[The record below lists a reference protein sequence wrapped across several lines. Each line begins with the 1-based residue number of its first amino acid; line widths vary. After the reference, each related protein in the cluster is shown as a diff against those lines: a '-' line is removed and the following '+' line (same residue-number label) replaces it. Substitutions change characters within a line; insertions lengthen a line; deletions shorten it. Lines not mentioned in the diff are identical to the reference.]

1 MKLKLSKQRISSTML
16 ISMTD
21 VIFLLIIFLLIVS
34 NFTSQSGLPIRLPG
48 SRSAARHSLQNIHIS
63 YFGDDQLFYN
73 GEAVDLP
80 ALSQHLTADFTDSE
94 QVVRF
99 SAMEDTPLQKVIS
112 VMDIIRGAGFEK
124 IFVATEV
131 LEEDQP

>member
-1 MKLKLSKQRISSTML
+1 MKLKLSKQRITTTML

-34 NFTSQSGLPIRLPG
+34 NFSSQSGLPIRLPG

-63 YFGDDQLFYN
+63 FLGDDELYYN
-73 GEAVDLP
+73 GVKVDLVL
-80 ALSQHLTADFTDSE
+80 LSELLTDDYMDPE

-99 SAMEDTPLQKVIS
+99 SAVEDTPLQKVIS
-112 VMDIIRGAGFEK
+112 VMDIIRGAGYEK

-131 LEEDQP
+131 IKEDPR

>member
-1 MKLKLSKQRISSTML
+1 MKLRLSKKKISSTML

-34 NFTSQSGLPIRLPG
+34 NFSSQSGLPIRLPG
-48 SRSAARHSLQNIHIS
+48 SKSAALHSLQSIHIS
-63 YFGDDQLFYN
+63 YLGDDQLFYN
-73 GEAVDLP
+73 GELVDFPTL
-80 ALSQHLTADFTDSE
+80 AELLTADYIDPE

-131 LEEDQP
+131 VKEELQ